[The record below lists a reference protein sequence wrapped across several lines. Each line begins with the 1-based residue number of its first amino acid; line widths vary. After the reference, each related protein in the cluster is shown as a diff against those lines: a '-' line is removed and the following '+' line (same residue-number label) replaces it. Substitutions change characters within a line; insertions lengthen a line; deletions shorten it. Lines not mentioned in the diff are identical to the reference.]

1 MPHDLPKTAGELCLL
16 LLGVWVIVFGVVEA
30 RAALRNGHVHSGRA
44 GTTRLTRRVHP
55 RLFWSTTLFNGVVLP
70 LLGAAIL
77 MILALVHFQARSGD
91 EDSRDSHHCQEV
103 ACWRLPRP

>member
-1 MPHDLPKTAGELCLL
+1 MPHHLIRSVGELFLL
-16 LLGVWVIVFGVVEA
+16 LMGIWVIAFGLLEA
-30 RAALRNGHVHSGRA
+30 RAALRNGHIHSGRA
-44 GTTRLTRRVHP
+44 GTTRLTRRSNP

-77 MILALVHFQARSGD
+77 LVLALVHVQGRGGD
-91 EDSRDSHHCQEV
+91 DDSRDPPRCQGV